1 MLNIVSEKSE
11 FSVISENSVSQILND
26 VTESS
31 FLLIVNDVKNLYLN
45 L

>member
-1 MLNIVSEKSE
+1 MKFVSDESE
-11 FSVISENSVSQILND
+11 FSDISENSVSQILID

-31 FLLIVNDVKNLYLN
+31 FLLVVNDIKNLYLH

>member
-1 MLNIVSEKSE
+1 MLNIVSDKSE
-11 FSVISENSVSQILND
+11 FSVISENSVSQTLID